1 DLKQK
6 YQGRCLGVKQI
17 NQLIKE
23 LQNIYQDNGFV
34 TSKVGFSVPQTKLK
48 QGILDIS
55 IKIGFID
62 SLNFNAQNIDNTAF
76 VKQLIFR

>member
-1 DLKQK
+1 
-6 YQGRCLGVKQI
+6 LGV
-17 NQLIKE
+17 
-23 LQNIYQDNGFV
+23 YC
-34 TSKVGFSVPQTKLK
+34 VPQTKLK

-76 VKQLIFR
+76 VIFSTPVDFEPELSKVTLNG